1 MSLFDVLIRPI
12 VTEQS
17 TIMQERGKY
26 VFQVQ
31 KGANKADVKAAVEK
45 VFEVKVVDV
54 NTMIIKGKTKRFGPR
69 PVAKPNWKKAVVTL
83 KAGDTITLFEGA

>member
-17 TIMQERGKY
+17 TLLQERGKY

-45 VFEVKVVDV
+45 VFEVTVVDV
-54 NTMIIKGKTKRFGPR
+54 NTMTIKGKSKRFGPR
-69 PVAKPNWKKAVVTL
+69 PVTRPNWKKAVVTL
-83 KAGDTITLFEGA
+83 RAGDTIQLFEGA

>member
-17 TIMQERGKY
+17 TLLQERGKY

-31 KGANKADVKAAVEK
+31 KSANKADVKAAVEMA
-45 VFEVKVVDV
+45 FEVTVLDDAVPAFAPGAPTRLLQPDAY
-54 NTMIIKGKTKRFGPR
+54 GKRRRRAGIR
-69 PVAKPNWKKAVVTL
+69 QLRWK
-83 KAGDTITLFEGA
+83 FCS

>member
-17 TIMQERGKY
+17 TLLQERGKY
-26 VFQVQ
+26 VFEVQ

-45 VFEVKVVDV
+45 VFEVTVLDV
-54 NTMIIKGKTKRFGPR
+54 NTMTIKGKSKRFGPR
-69 PVAKPNWKKAVVTL
+69 PVTRPNWKKAVVTL
-83 KAGDTITLFEGA
+83 RAGDTIQLFEGA

>member
-1 MSLFDVLIRPI
+1 MSLYDILIRPI

-17 TIMQERGKY
+17 TLLQERGKY

-45 VFEVKVVDV
+45 VFEVTVIDV
-54 NTMIIKGKTKRFGPR
+54 NTMVITGKSKRFGPR
-69 PVAKPNWKKAVVTL
+69 PVTRPNWKKAVVTL
-83 KAGDTITLFEGA
+83 QAGDTIQLFEGA

>member
-1 MSLFDVLIRPI
+1 MSLYDILIRPI

-17 TIMQERGKY
+17 TLLQERGKY

-45 VFEVKVVDV
+45 VFEVTVIDV
-54 NTMIIKGKTKRFGPR
+54 NTMVIKGKASVSVRVR
-69 PVAKPNWKKAVVTL
+69 
-83 KAGDTITLFEGA
+83 

>member
-17 TIMQERGKY
+17 TLLQESGKY

-31 KGANKADVKAAVEK
+31 KRANKADVKAAVEK
-45 VFEVKVVDV
+45 AFDVTVLDV
-54 NTMIIKGKTKRFGPR
+54 NTMRIKGKNKRFGPR
-69 PVAKPNWKKAVVTL
+69 PVRRPDWKKAVVTL
-83 KAGDTITLFEGA
+83 QAGDTIQLFEGA

>member
-17 TIMQERGKY
+17 TLLQERGKY

-31 KGANKADVKAAVEK
+31 KSANKADVMAAVEK
-45 VFEVKVVDV
+45 VFEVTVLDV
-54 NTMIIKGKTKRFGPR
+54 NTMVIKGKSKRFGPR
-69 PVAKPNWKKAVVTL
+69 PVIRPNWKKAVVTL
-83 KAGDTITLFEGA
+83 QAGDTIQLFEGA

>member
-17 TIMQERGKY
+17 TLLQERGKD

-31 KGANKADVKAAVEK
+31 KSANKADVKAAVEK
-45 VFEVKVVDV
+45 VFEVTVLDV
-54 NTMIIKGKTKRFGPR
+54 NTMVIKGKSKRFGPR
-69 PVAKPNWKKAVVTL
+69 PVSRPNWKKAVVTVQ
-83 KAGDTITLFEGA
+83 AGDTIQLFEGA

>member
-17 TIMQERGKY
+17 TLLQERGKY

-31 KGANKADVKAAVEK
+31 KSANKADVKAVT
-45 VFEVKVVDV
+45 VLDV
-54 NTMIIKGKTKRFGPR
+54 NTMVIKGKSKRFGPR
-69 PVAKPNWKKAVVTL
+69 PVSRPNWKKAVVTL
-83 KAGDTITLFEGA
+83 QAGDTIQLFEGA

>member
-17 TIMQERGKY
+17 TVLQERGKY

-31 KGANKADVKAAVEK
+31 KSANKADVKAAVEMA
-45 VFEVKVVDV
+45 FEVTVLDV
-54 NTMIIKGKTKRFGPR
+54 NTMVIKGKTKRFGPR
-69 PVAKPNWKKAVVTL
+69 PVRRPNWKKAVVTL
-83 KAGDTITLFEGA
+83 QAGDTIQLFEGA

>member
-17 TIMQERGKY
+17 TLLQERGKY

-31 KGANKADVKAAVEK
+31 KSANKADVKAAVEK
-45 VFEVKVVDV
+45 VFEVTVLDV
-54 NTMIIKGKTKRFGPR
+54 NTMVIKGKSKRFGPR
-69 PVAKPNWKKAVVTL
+69 PVSRPNWKKAVVTL
-83 KAGDTITLFEGA
+83 RAGDTIQLFEGA

>member
-17 TIMQERGKY
+17 TLLQERGKY

-31 KGANKADVKAAVEK
+31 KSANKADVKAAVEK
-45 VFEVKVVDV
+45 VFEEIGRASCRERV
-54 NTMIIKGKTKRFGPR
+54 
-69 PVAKPNWKKAVVTL
+69 
-83 KAGDTITLFEGA
+83 

>member
-17 TIMQERGKY
+17 TVLQERGKY
-26 VFQVQ
+26 VFEVQ

-45 VFEVKVVDV
+45 GFEVSVVDV
-54 NTMIIKGKTKRFGPR
+54 NTMVIKGKSKRFGPR
-69 PVAKPNWKKAVVTL
+69 PVTRPNWKKAVVTL
-83 KAGDTITLFEGA
+83 QAGDTIQLFEGA

>member
-17 TIMQERGKY
+17 TMLQESGKY

-31 KGANKADVKAAVEK
+31 KRANKADVKAAVEK
-45 VFEVKVVDV
+45 AFEVTVLDV
-54 NTMIIKGKTKRFGPR
+54 NTMTIKGKSKRFGPR
-69 PVAKPNWKKAVVTL
+69 PVKKPNWKKAIVTL
-83 KAGDTITLFEGA
+83 QAGDTIQLFEGA